1 MILLF
6 GAIGG
11 GAFYYFKVMKPKQGN
26 VKAAISELEEFNFD
40 EDEYDDLDGA
50 ATAEPESADH
60 DDGDDDM
67 PDFTFD
73 GAEARESEDE

>member
-1 MILLF
+1 M

-26 VKAAISELEEFNFD
+26 VKAAISELDEFNFD

-50 ATAEPESADH
+50 ATPEPESADYE
-60 DDGDDDM
+60 DSEDI
-67 PDFTFD
+67 PDFTFES
-73 GAEARESEDE
+73 AETRESEDE